1 MRCGHPTNEPF
12 DRSAITIRAA
22 RPEDARVI
30 AQLSE
35 QLGYPG
41 SSEDIL
47 NRLSHIKSDESNAV
61 YVAELTD
68 KQVIG
73 WVHIHTGPLII
84 ADEIA
89 EIKGIVVE
97 EKYRDKGA
105 GKLLMAHAEEWARE
119 KGCKVIWVSS
129 NTRREGVH
137 YFYQRIGYDNVK
149 ISRIF
154 HKTL

>member
-1 MRCGHPTNEPF
+1 MCCGHSYDEPY
-12 DRSAITIRAA
+12 DKSAITIRKAQ
-22 RPEDARVI
+22 PEDARVV
-30 AQLSE
+30 ALLSE
-35 QLGYPG
+35 QLGYPA

-47 NRLSHIKSDESNAV
+47 NRLSHIKSDESHVV

-73 WVHIHTGPLII
+73 WVHIHTCPLII
-84 ADEIA
+84 ADAVA

-97 EKYRDKGA
+97 EKYRDKGV
-105 GKLLMAHAEEWARE
+105 GKLLMAHAEEWARK
-119 KGCKVIWVSS
+119 KGCKIIWVSS
-129 NTRREGVH
+129 NTKREGVH

>member
-1 MRCGHPTNEPF
+1 MCCGHSYNEQY
-12 DRSAITIRAA
+12 DKSAITIRAA
-22 RPEDARVI
+22 QSEDAQVI
-30 AQLSE
+30 ALLNK
-35 QLGYPG
+35 QLGYPA
-41 SSEDIL
+41 SSEGIL
-47 NRLSHIKSDESNAV
+47 NRLSHIKSDESHVV

-73 WVHIHTGPLII
+73 WVHIHTCPLII
-84 ADEIA
+84 ADEVA

-105 GKLLMAHAEEWARE
+105 GKLLMAHAEEWAR
-119 KGCKVIWVSS
+119 KKDCKAIWVSS
-129 NTRREGVH
+129 NTNREGVH